1 MLNFGKGRE
10 TDKLLDSLAELKKTD
25 YSKNP
30 KLMDIYRRVS
40 KGREQFEVVMDKDIQ
55 AVMQISS
62 LDLTLNHHTD
72 SMIQISHSVADAT
85 GIIKDAAAES
95 SNVAEQVNGQHED
108 LTRTIIQA
116 SEDTDEVY
124 RKIEEG
130 QKELSSIRDLSRET
144 IHESR
149 QMQRDMD
156 TLLEVI
162 KHMNEAISGINAISS
177 QTNLLALNA
186 SIEAARAGEAGRG
199 FAVVAE
205 EIRQLAEETQ
215 KMTANMDQFVK
226 RIKDASEQSSKS
238 VTQTI
243 NDLGIVTD
251 KIQNVWEINN
261 ENQKHVA
268 RVNDSISSLA
278 AVSEEISSSMAEMET
293 QAVNIKEQCEHLDED
308 TKGLRVIS
316 KNLKEAVKPVI
327 TIEKV
332 LDEAAKQMGDMT
344 DDAFFRMEFSEFMKY
359 MDTAIEAHKT
369 WLGNLD
375 RMVKEQTF
383 IPVQLDA
390 RKCGFGHFYY
400 SMTPK
405 TPEIREIWVT
415 VEEKH
420 KKLHSYG
427 NDVKKAILDGD
438 YSKAQKYSDEAKA
451 YSKQLI
457 ADLEKMK
464 AIARSKSSKYRN

>member
-162 KHMNEAISGINAISS
+162 KHMN
-177 QTNLLALNA
+177 
-186 SIEAARAGEAGRG
+186 
-199 FAVVAE
+199 
-205 EIRQLAEETQ
+205 
-215 KMTANMDQFVK
+215 
-226 RIKDASEQSSKS
+226 
-238 VTQTI
+238 
-243 NDLGIVTD
+243 
-251 KIQNVWEINN
+251 
-261 ENQKHVA
+261 
-268 RVNDSISSLA
+268 
-278 AVSEEISSSMAEMET
+278 
-293 QAVNIKEQCEHLDED
+293 
-308 TKGLRVIS
+308 
-316 KNLKEAVKPVI
+316 
-327 TIEKV
+327 
-332 LDEAAKQMGDMT
+332 
-344 DDAFFRMEFSEFMKY
+344 
-359 MDTAIEAHKT
+359 
-369 WLGNLD
+369 
-375 RMVKEQTF
+375 
-383 IPVQLDA
+383 
-390 RKCGFGHFYY
+390 
-400 SMTPK
+400 
-405 TPEIREIWVT
+405 
-415 VEEKH
+415 
-420 KKLHSYG
+420 
-427 NDVKKAILDGD
+427 
-438 YSKAQKYSDEAKA
+438 
-451 YSKQLI
+451 
-457 ADLEKMK
+457 
-464 AIARSKSSKYRN
+464 

>member
-1 MLNFGKGRE
+1 MFGLGKGKQNLI
-10 TDKLLDSLAELKKTD
+10 DAVAELKSAD
-25 YSKNP
+25 YSKEP
-30 KLMDIYRRVS
+30 KLGSIYNRLAR
-40 KGREQFEVVMDKDIQ
+40 GRKQFEIVMDKDIQ

-72 SMIQISHSVADAT
+72 SMVCVSENVANAT
-85 GIIKDAAAES
+85 NIIKDAATES
-95 SNVAEQVNGQHED
+95 SNVASQVNEQHED

-116 SEDTDEVY
+116 SENTDEVY
-124 RKIEEG
+124 KKIEQG
-130 QKELSSIRDLSRET
+130 QNELSSMRDLFGQT
-144 IHESR
+144 IKESKE
-149 QMQRDMD
+149 MQKDMN

-162 KHMNEAISGINAISS
+162 QHMNEAISGINSISS

-215 KMTANMDQFVK
+215 KMTANMDEFVK
-226 RIKDASEQSSKS
+226 KIKGASEQSNRS

-243 NDLGIVTD
+243 SDLGVVTE
-251 KIQNVWEINN
+251 KIKNVWAINK
-261 ENQKHVA
+261 ENQKHVF
-268 RVNDSISSLA
+268 NINNSISSLA
-278 AVSEEISSSMAEMET
+278 AVSEEISSSMAEMEE
-293 QAVNIKEQCEHLDED
+293 QAVNIKEQCHQLDVE
-308 TKGLRVIS
+308 TKELRFIS
-316 KNLKEAVKPVI
+316 KNLKEAVKPVV

-359 MDTAIEAHKT
+359 MDSAIEAHKA
-369 WLGNLD
+369 WLANLE
-375 RMVKEQTF
+375 RMVTERT
-383 IPVQLDA
+383 IMPIQLDA
-390 RKCGFGHFYY
+390 KKCGFGHFYY

-405 TPEIREIWVT
+405 TPEIREIWVK

-420 KKLHSYG
+420 KKLHNYG
-427 NDVKKAILDGD
+427 NSVKKAILDED
-438 YSKAQKYSDEAKA
+438 YTAAKKYSDEAQV
-451 YSKQLI
+451 YSKELI

-464 AIARSKSSKYRN
+464 AIARSKSSKYKN

>member
-10 TDKLLDSLAELKKTD
+10 TDKLIDSLAELKKTD

-40 KGREQFEVVMDKDIQ
+40 KGREQFEVVMDRDIQ

-62 LDLTLNHHTD
+62 LDLTLNHHVD
-72 SMIQISHSVADAT
+72 GMIRISESVADAT
-85 GIIKDAAAES
+85 EIIKDAAAES
-95 SNVAEQVNGQHED
+95 SSVAEQVNGQHED

-116 SEDTDEVY
+116 SEYTDEVY

-144 IHESR
+144 INESR

-205 EIRQLAEETQ
+205 EIRKLAEETQ

-243 NDLGIVTD
+243 NDLGTVTE
-251 KIQNVWEINN
+251 KIQNVWVINN

-278 AVSEEISSSMAEMET
+278 AVSEEISSSMTEMET
-293 QAVNIKEQCEHLDED
+293 QAINIKEQCTNLDGN
-308 TKGLRVIS
+308 TKGLRGIS
-316 KNLKEAVKPVI
+316 KELKEAIKPVVAV
-327 TIEKV
+327 EKV
-332 LDEAAKQMGDMT
+332 LAEAAKKMGDMT
-344 DDAFFRMEFSEFMKY
+344 DDAFFRMEYSEFMKY
-359 MDTAIEAHKT
+359 MDAAISAHTT
-369 WLGNLD
+369 WLSYLD
-375 RMVKEQTF
+375 GMIEKQT
-383 IPVQLDA
+383 ILPIQLDA

-405 TPEIREIWVT
+405 TPEIREIWIM

-427 NDVKKAILDGD
+427 NDVKKAILNGD
-438 YSKAQKYSDEAKA
+438 YSKAKKYADEAKA
-451 YSKQLI
+451 YSKELI

-464 AIARSKSSKYRN
+464 AIAKSKSSKYRN

>member
-10 TDKLLDSLAELKKTD
+10 TDNLIDSLAELKKTD

-40 KGREQFEVVMDKDIQ
+40 KGREQFEIVMDKDIQ

-62 LDLTLNHHTD
+62 LDLALSHHTD
-72 SMIQISHSVADAT
+72 NMLRISEDVAGAT
-85 GIIKDAAAES
+85 EIIKDTAEES
-95 SNVAEQVNGQHED
+95 SNVAGQVNEQHED

-124 RKIEEG
+124 KKIEEG
-130 QKELSSIRDLSRET
+130 QKELSAIRDLSRET
-144 IHESR
+144 IRESR
-149 QMQRDMD
+149 QMQKDMD

-226 RIKDASEQSSKS
+226 RIQDASEQSSKS
-238 VTQTI
+238 VTRTI
-243 NDLGIVTD
+243 NDLGTVTE
-251 KIQNVWEINN
+251 KIQNVWAINDA
-261 ENQKHVA
+261 NQRHVA
-268 RVNDSISSLA
+268 KVNDSISSLA
-278 AVSEEISSSMAEMET
+278 AVSEEISSSMTEMET
-293 QAVNIKEQCEHLDED
+293 QTVNIKEQCAHLDID
-308 TKGLRVIS
+308 TKELRTIS
-316 KNLKEAVKPVI
+316 KSLKEAVKPVVA
-327 TIEKV
+327 IEKV

-344 DDAFFRMEFSEFMKY
+344 DDAFFRMEYSEFMKY
-359 MDTAIEAHKT
+359 MDTAVAAHKA
-369 WLGNLD
+369 WLGNLE
-375 RMVKEQTF
+375 RMVTEQTI
-383 IPVQLDA
+383 IPLQLDA
-390 RKCGFGHFYY
+390 KKCGFGHFYY
-400 SMTPK
+400 CMTPK
-405 TPEIREIWVT
+405 TPEIREIWIT

-420 KKLHSYG
+420 KKLHNYG
-427 NDVKKAILDGD
+427 NDVKKAILDCD
-438 YSKAQKYSDEAKA
+438 YSKAKKYSDEAHA
-451 YSKQLI
+451 YSKELI

-464 AIARSKSSKYRN
+464 AIAKSKSSKYEN